1 MKSKI
6 KKTIAAMCCA
16 AICIATV
23 PCMTACGNGGKTL
36 KDEYTVKYDLNY
48 DGASSRTVSY
58 QAGLLPVDWNAT
70 RDGYELTGWFT
81 DKACTSEYNFYKR
94 ISRPRMSNLWAK

>member
-23 PCMTACGNGGKTL
+23 PCTTACGNGGKTL

-58 QAGLLPVDWNAT
+58 QAGL
-70 RDGYELTGWFT
+70 
-81 DKACTSEYNFYKR
+81 
-94 ISRPRMSNLWAK
+94 